1 MSKPLL
7 IFAWLMLF
15 CNFAGAQER
24 GFGLGIILGEPTGI
38 SLKGWQG
45 RSTAID
51 GALAWSLA
59 GNDFFQIHGD
69 YLKHNFSLLK
79 VEKGKLPFYY
89 GIGGRVKFFGDD
101 NNRTGRNSDNNDK
114 TRVGVR
120 VPLGLA
126 YLFERTTLDIFL
138 EVVPILDLIP
148 ETEFDLNAA
157 IGIRYFFK

>member
-7 IFAWLMLF
+7 ICVWLMLF
-15 CNFAGAQER
+15 CNFAGAQDR
-24 GFGLGIILGEPTGI
+24 GFGLGIIAGEPTGI

-45 RSTAID
+45 RTTAID
-51 GALAWSLA
+51 GALAWSFA
-59 GNDFFQIHGD
+59 GKDFFQIHGD
-69 YLKHNFSLLK
+69 YLAHNFALIK

-89 GIGGRVKFFGDD
+89 GIGGRIKFFNNDD
-101 NNRTGRNSDNNDK
+101 GGKARDNDK
-114 TRVGVR
+114 TRIGVR

-148 ETEFDLNAA
+148 ETELDLNAA